1 MTEISSF
8 LICSGGLN
16 ADIFAGKGVVKMV
29 DSTLY
34 AIFRDEL
41 LRREEIL
48 WAGQP
53 DPRIL
58 FSRSDIFSIPV
69 GIAFTLFSIE
79 WESETFKQALNP
91 SSKADASWLLPL
103 FGVPFVLIGLYLA
116 VGRFFY
122 KVWNKKRTYYAVTN
136 KRILVVK
143 NSRRRELRGAYLEAI
158 PVINRS
164 IRPDGHGTIIFGNTP
179 PGALMSEDSGF
190 DFLGSH
196 TVEHAPSFRDI
207 NDAEKVYRLVLDLR
221 KSREPS

>member
-1 MTEISSF
+1 
-8 LICSGGLN
+8 
-16 ADIFAGKGVVKMV
+16 MV
-29 DSTLY
+29 DSALN

-41 LRREEIL
+41 LNGEEIL

-53 DPRIL
+53 DTRIL
-58 FSRSDIFSIPV
+58 FSRSDIFTIPF
-69 GIAFTLFSIE
+69 GIVFTVFSLE
-79 WESETFKQALNP
+79 WESGAFKQVLNP
-91 SSKADASWLLPL
+91 NSKPGASWLFPL

-122 KVWNKKRTYYAVTN
+122 KFWNKKRTYYAVTN

-143 NSRRRELRGAYLEAI
+143 NSRQRELRGAYLEAI

-164 IRPDGHGTIIFGNTP
+164 IRRDGHGTIIFGNTP

-190 DFLGSH
+190 DFLGSR

-207 NDAEKVYRLVLDLR
+207 NDAEKIYRIVLDLR
-221 KSREPS
+221 KSHEPD